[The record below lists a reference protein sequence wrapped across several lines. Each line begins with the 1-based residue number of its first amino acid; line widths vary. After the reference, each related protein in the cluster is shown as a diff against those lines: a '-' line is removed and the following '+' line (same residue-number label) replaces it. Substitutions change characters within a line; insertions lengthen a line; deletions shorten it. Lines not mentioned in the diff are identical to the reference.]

1 MVAGLKFQLR
11 KQKKVFFKKVFQI
24 FLSPRQDT
32 HGQQKERKG
41 GIPLACWS
49 ETTKTGSSSR
59 RRRLK
64 ETSTIS
70 VSSE

>member
-11 KQKKVFFKKVFQI
+11 KQKRVFFFKKVFQI

-49 ETTKTGSSSR
+49 V
-59 RRRLK
+59 RLQK
-64 ETSTIS
+64 QAAADDD
-70 VSSE
+70 

>member
-32 HGQQKERKG
+32 HGQKGRKR

-49 ETTKTGSSSR
+49 V
-59 RRRLK
+59 RLQK
-64 ETSTIS
+64 QAAADDD
-70 VSSE
+70 